1 MHMKPMKVLLL
12 FLLSGVF
19 TLDAEAIT
27 TYHEDQAALA
37 VQAAAEAEAE
47 AQREVAADMLWDQL
61 LQAHVDRE
69 GNVDYR
75 GMKADA
81 RFNTCVNA
89 FSAIKMGG
97 DWSRAQKMAYW
108 INAYNVFTVKLI
120 VDNYP
125 LKSIT
130 DLKEPWKQKFI
141 TLDGKKYSL
150 NQIENEILRPQF
162 NDARIHFAIN
172 CASFSCPKLNNR
184 AFFAS
189 SLDKVLDTLTRQFL
203 KDTSRNKITATS
215 VEISKIF
222 DWYGVDF
229 NTGGKTV
236 IDFLNRYG
244 MGVKPGTEVK
254 YMEYDWSLNGK

>member
-12 FLLSGVF
+12 FLLSG
-19 TLDAEAIT
+19 TYPLDAEALAS
-27 TYHEDQAALA
+27 YHASRAAIAIEA
-37 VQAAAEAEAE
+37 VEAD

-61 LQAHVDRE
+61 LQQHVDRE
-69 GNVDYR
+69 GNVNYR
-75 GMKADA
+75 AMKADA
-81 RFNTCVNA
+81 RFNTCVKA
-89 FSAIKMGG
+89 FSAIKMGS
-97 DWSRAQKMAYW
+97 DWSREQKMAYW

-141 TLDGKKYSL
+141 TLDGQKYSL
-150 NQIENEILRPQF
+150 NQIENEVLRPQF
-162 NDARIHFAIN
+162 KDARIHFAIN

-189 SLDKVLDTLTRQFL
+189 SLNKVLDTLTRQFL
-203 KDTSRNKITATS
+203 NDTKRNKITPNE
-215 VEISKIF
+215 VQISKIF
-222 DWYGVDF
+222 DWYGEDF

-244 MGVKPGTEVK
+244 VGTKPDAEVT
-254 YMEYDWSLNGK
+254 YLEYDWSLNEK